1 MTTTS
6 ANAENLIE
14 KQNEL
19 KIESLKSMRYN
30 SNGGHIENIER
41 KLAFYDD
48 NFEDFLIKND
58 LLDNY
63 LISLFSDQKHF
74 EKYLEN
80 LNNYYS
86 LDQLKEFKSISILRK
101 RYVSIIEKILFLKG
115 KIINKILKKYD
126 TKCNLNTFGAV
137 DKLFFLNIIN

>member
-41 KLAFYDD
+41 KLSFYDD
-48 NFEDFLIKND
+48 NFEEFLIKND

-126 TKCNLNTFGAV
+126 TKYNLNTFGAV